1 MRPSWRRRGGCTSCS
16 TRTLRTTFRE
26 ARGQTPVTYGE
37 PAPGFVVADL
47 AGLREQGQANS
58 DPRLQSLKR
67 GALRA
72 ESNEWELQVSRAVE
86 EDDELA
92 ATVRRLE
99 EAYDD
104 ELLRS
109 ESGEA

>member
-1 MRPSWRRRGGCTSCS
+1 MTSAQFKA
-16 TRTLRTTFRE
+16 L
-26 ARGQTPVTYGE
+26 
-37 PAPGFVVADL
+37 PAYQQNL
-47 AGLREQGQANS
+47 
-58 DPRLQSLKR
+58 

-72 ESNEWELQVSRAVE
+72 ESTEWELQVSRAVE
-86 EDDELA
+86 KDEELA

-109 ESGEA
+109 EAGES